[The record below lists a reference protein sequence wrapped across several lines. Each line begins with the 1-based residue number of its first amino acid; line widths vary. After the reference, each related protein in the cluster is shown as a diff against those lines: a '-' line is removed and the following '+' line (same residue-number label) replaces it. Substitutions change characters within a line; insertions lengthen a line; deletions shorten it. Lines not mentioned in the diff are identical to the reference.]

1 MSRTGI
7 DPQLPY
13 IQVHRTAGPK
23 AAQLAIALKV
33 TYQHA
38 RGGLDVFWESL
49 ADRRLLDRH
58 RQDIDG
64 VPAFVMGQEELERRL
79 RLAFGVPVDVS
90 EMVSLG
96 FLEPVSSAGWS
107 ASERGFR
114 VRGMSRYLNAEAGRK
129 AKKGT
134 APAPAPDAGDTMTPP
149 RSDPGDTPVSPR
161 SFVGSNRGATPQ
173 RREARGESEETRPK
187 EEEAPPPPRPVE
199 RGPLVYERPSKDP
212 REWLAEDFFAWSQF
226 VRQNTGWVGQP
237 RPRANLS
244 AWWSEVLQ
252 TPGMDADRAAGAFLE
267 FAKDPH
273 WRAAKPPA
281 PFEAFVK
288 VWRNFVP
295 AAARGAA

>member
-1 MSRTGI
+1 MRIRSIKPEFWVSESMGRLSR
-7 DPQLPY
+7 D
-13 IQVHRTAGPK
+13 
-23 AAQLAIALKV
+23 
-33 TYQHA
+33 A
-38 RGGLDVFWESL
+38 RLIFVGLWSL
-49 ADRRLLDRH
+49 ADDHGRFRADPRLIAGQLLPYDPDGAEVASRALASLREEGCVVLYEVDRSRYGAITGWKQH
-58 RQDIDG
+58 QKIDR
-64 VPAFVMGQEELERRL
+64 P
-79 RLAFGVPVDVS
+79 
-90 EMVSLG
+90 
-96 FLEPVSSAGWS
+96 S
-107 ASERGFR
+107 ASRLPQPPETALANPR
-114 VRGMSRYLNAEAGRK
+114 EAS
-129 AKKGT
+129 A
-134 APAPAPDAGDTMTPP
+134 
-149 RSDPGDTPVSPR
+149 SPR
-161 SFVGSNRGATPQ
+161 EPSCEEQGTGNREQGAGN
-173 RREARGESEETRPK
+173 REEGGAS
-187 EEEAPPPPRPVE
+187 APRPPRPVE

-295 AAARGAA
+295 PPARGAA